1 MAQDDVELSILFAD
15 VCGSTRLYERLGEQ
29 GGQAV
34 IDACV
39 AFMGEVV
46 GAHGGR
52 VWKVIGDEV
61 MASFPAPA
69 QAARAACELQEEV
82 EGGRS
87 FGGQRLALRA
97 AVHHGPAR
105 VDGAEVF
112 GPVVDR
118 AARLAGVARGAQV
131 VLGDAAAALLP
142 PELRERTRTI
152 DRLDV
157 GDGHV
162 EALELAWEPEDATAL
177 LGAARD
183 PAALAPAALR
193 LRYGN
198 TEVELPAR
206 DHARCRIGRSAEADL
221 VVDHRLASRRHCRI
235 EFRGG
240 EFVLVDEST
249 NGTWVTT
256 ADGAMV
262 HLRGEELAIWGEG
275 LVGLGERTD
284 ADPARAIGFHCP

>member
-1 MAQDDVELSILFAD
+1 MAEDGVELSILFAD

-39 AFMGEVV
+39 AFMGEIV

-52 VWKVIGDEV
+52 VVKVIGDEV
-61 MASFPAPA
+61 MASFPAPV
-69 QAARAACELQEEV
+69 QAARAACELQEAV
-82 EGGRS
+82 EGGRT

-97 AVHHGPAR
+97 AIHHGPAL
-105 VDGAEVF
+105 VDGPDVF

-131 VLGDAAAALLP
+131 VIGDAAAALLP
-142 PELRERTRTI
+142 SELRDRTRTV

-157 GDGHV
+157 GDGLV
-162 EALELAWEPEDATAL
+162 EALELAWEPEDVTAL
-177 LGAARD
+177 GAIGEEAV
-183 PAALAPAALR
+183 APAALV

-198 TEVELPAR
+198 TELEVPAR
-206 DHARCRIGRSAEADL
+206 EHARCRIGRHAEADL

-249 NGTWVTT
+249 NGTWVAT

-262 HLRGEELAIWGEG
+262 HLRGEELAIWAEG
-275 LVGLGERTD
+275 LVGLGERPE
-284 ADPARAIGFHCP
+284 ADPTRAIGFRCP

>member
-1 MAQDDVELSILFAD
+1 MAEDGVELSILFAD

-39 AFMGEVV
+39 SFMGEIV

-52 VWKVIGDEV
+52 VVKVIGDEV
-61 MASFPAPA
+61 MASFPAPL
-69 QAARAACELQEEV
+69 QAVRAACELQEEV
-82 EGGRS
+82 EGGRT

-97 AVHHGPAR
+97 AIHHGPAL
-105 VDGAEVF
+105 VDGPEVF

-131 VLGDAAAALLP
+131 VVGDVAAALLP
-142 PELRERTRTI
+142 PELRDRTRTV

-162 EALELAWEPEDATAL
+162 EALELAWEPEDVTAL
-177 LGAARD
+177 GEVRER
-183 PAALAPAALR
+183 PAVPAPLR

-198 TEVELPAR
+198 TEVELPALES
-206 DHARCRIGRSAEADL
+206 ARCRIGRSAEADL

-235 EFRGG
+235 EFRSG

-284 ADPARAIGFHCP
+284 VDPARAIGFRCP

>member
-1 MAQDDVELSILFAD
+1 MAEDGVELSILFAD

-34 IDACV
+34 VDACV
-39 AFMGEVV
+39 AFMGEIV

-52 VWKVIGDEV
+52 VVKVIGDEV
-61 MASFPAPA
+61 MASFPAPDR
-69 QAARAACELQEEV
+69 AARAACELQEEV
-82 EGGRS
+82 EGGRT
-87 FGGQRLALRA
+87 FGGHRLALRA
-97 AVHHGPAR
+97 AIHHGPAF
-105 VDGAEVF
+105 VDGPEVF

-131 VLGDAAAALLP
+131 VIGDAAAALLP
-142 PELRERTRTI
+142 PEVRDRTRTV
-152 DRLDV
+152 DCLDV

-162 EALELAWEPEDATAL
+162 QALELAWEPEDVTAL
-177 LGAARD
+177 GGAREL
-183 PAALAPAALR
+183 AAVAPAALR

-206 DHARCRIGRSAEADL
+206 EQARCRIGRSAEADL

-256 ADGAMV
+256 ADGSTV

-284 ADPARAIGFHCP
+284 ADPARAIGFQCP